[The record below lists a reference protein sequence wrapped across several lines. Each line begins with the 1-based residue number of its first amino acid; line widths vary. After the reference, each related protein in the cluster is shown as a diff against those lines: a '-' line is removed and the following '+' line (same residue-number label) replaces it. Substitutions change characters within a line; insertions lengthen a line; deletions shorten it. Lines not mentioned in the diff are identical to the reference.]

1 MPSESCIIDGMMSGA
16 QHGSAPLMFSVSGC
30 RGIVGESMTAETV
43 CRFVGAY
50 VELLRET
57 GSESGGIVV
66 GRDGRRGGSELHG
79 VAIDEIRLCGY
90 DAIDVGVAA
99 TPTVG
104 VAVVEHAAA
113 GGLVLTAS
121 HNPGEWNGLKPITA
135 AGRAPTAEDAA
146 RLHEIFVRLS
156 PNRKNIAKRGGV
168 VGDVAATA
176 LHVRRVVDALSRV
189 IDPAEIRRRQF
200 RIAVDSVNA
209 SGAAGAALLAESL
222 GCELVHINAD
232 GSGVFPHPPEPTR
245 EHLSGAGGLCDA
257 VREHGSDAG
266 FAQDPDADR
275 LAIIDEHGC
284 YIGEEYT
291 LVFAADAVLSA
302 RGAGGVVAV
311 NLSTSR
317 MIDDIAASRGARVV
331 RTPVGEAHV
340 ASAVA
345 GLGADLGG
353 EGNGGVI
360 WPGVVLIRDSLGAMA
375 LTLALMA
382 RSGKKISQLV
392 AETPAYAIVK
402 RKAPL
407 GAVGIAAALDAVAE
421 RWPGATLD
429 RRDGVRVDLVD
440 ERAWVHV
447 RASNTEP
454 ILRLIAEAPT
464 EAAADRLL
472 DEADAAVASGR

>member
-16 QHGSAPLMFSVSGC
+16 QHSSAPLMFSVSGC
-30 RGIVGESMTAETV
+30 RGIVGESMTVETV
-43 CRFVGAY
+43 RRFVGAFA
-50 VELLRET
+50 ELLRE
-57 GSESGGIVV
+57 GGFESGRIVV

-79 VAIDEIRLCGY
+79 VAVDEIRSCGF

-146 RLHEIFVRLS
+146 RLHEIFM
-156 PNRKNIAKRGGV
+156 RGASAR
-168 VGDVAATA
+168 VGDASVGDRIGDKSADA
-176 LHVRRVVDALSRV
+176 LHVRKVVEAVSRI
-189 IDPAEIRRRQF
+189 IDPGEIRRRGF

-245 EHLSGAGGLCDA
+245 ENLSGAGGLCGA
-257 VREHGSDAG
+257 VREQGCDAG

-275 LAIIDEHGC
+275 LAIIDENGC

-291 LVFAADAVLSA
+291 LVFAADAVLTA
-302 RGAGGVVAV
+302 RGAGGIVAV

-317 MIDDIAASRGARVV
+317 MIDDLAGSRGARVAQ
-331 RTPVGEAHV
+331 TPVGEAHV
-340 ASAVA
+340 ASAVV

-392 AETPAYAIVK
+392 AEKPAYAIVK

-407 GAVGIAAALDAVAE
+407 GGIGVAAALEAVAE
-421 RWPGATLD
+421 RWPGAAPD

-464 EAAADRLL
+464 EDAANRLL
-472 DEADAAVASGR
+472 DEAAAAVASG